1 MGDRRDTHRHGW
13 AAAWG
18 FTQGLTRLSQTI
30 PYANIR
36 TALDRSAGR
45 ILMLAG

>member
-1 MGDRRDTHRHGW
+1 MRAPRG
-13 AAAWG
+13 A
-18 FTQGLTRLSQTI
+18 RLSQTI

-45 ILMLAG
+45 IHMLARQTQSP

>member
-1 MGDRRDTHRHGW
+1 M
-13 AAAWG
+13 
-18 FTQGLTRLSQTI
+18 I

-45 ILMLAG
+45 ILMLSGEGRANRVQTVAVLGALWYKHS